1 MMPTVV
7 IPAYNEEKGIARC
20 LRSVLADGVEDLVV
34 VVVPNACRD
43 ATADRAREVAAPAG
57 AKVLVVETAEGG
69 KTNAINLG
77 ERALREAGFDRFP
90 RLFLDGDIELAP
102 GSLRALF
109 ARAAVDAPTVC
120 AATPDF
126 DASRSTVPVR
136 CYYAADRF
144 NPYHLRSAPNGSGTY
159 CVNAAGR
166 ARWSDFPPIIA
177 DDSFVERQ
185 FAPAERHTVA
195 GARARVFVP
204 RSLAALRRI
213 SARKRLGAY
222 ELERYAPARTD
233 DLSSGGTFRT
243 VFLACARR
251 PWLLPAFAVWAS
263 VKVVE
268 RLESRAVSR
277 KSGQDRWQHDTS
289 SRE

>member
-1 MMPTVV
+1 MPSVV
-7 IPAYNEEKGIARC
+7 VPAYNEEHGIGRC
-20 LRSVLADGVEDLVV
+20 LRSVLADGVEGLVV

-43 ATADRAREVAAPAG
+43 ATAARARAVEPPAG
-57 AKVLVVETAEGG
+57 AEILVVETAEGG

-77 ERALREAGFDRFP
+77 ERALRESGRDLFP
-90 RLFLDGDIELAP
+90 RLYLDGDVELAP

-109 ARAAVDAPTVC
+109 EEASRDEALVC
-120 AATPDF
+120 AATPGF
-126 DASRSTVPVR
+126 DASRSTLAVR
-136 CYYAADRF
+136 LYYAVDRF
-144 NPYHLRSAPNGSGTY
+144 NPYHRRSAPNGSGTC

-166 ARWSDFPPIIA
+166 ARWEAFPPIIA

-185 FAPAERHTVA
+185 FAPSERRTVA
-195 GARARVFVP
+195 GARSRVFVP

-213 SARKRLGAY
+213 SARKRLGAR
-222 ELERYAPARTD
+222 ELERYAPARAD

-243 VFLACARR
+243 VLLECARR
-251 PWLLPAFAVWAS
+251 PWLLPAFAVWAW
-263 VKVVE
+263 VKVLE
-268 RLESRAVSR
+268 RVESRGVSR

>member
-1 MMPTVV
+1 MPTVV
-7 IPAYNEEKGIARC
+7 IPAYNEENGIARC
-20 LRSVLADGVEDLVV
+20 LRAVLADGVADLVV

-43 ATADRAREVAAPAG
+43 ATAARAREVEVPAG
-57 AKVLVVETAEGG
+57 AQVLVVETAEGG

-77 ERALREAGFDRFP
+77 ERALREAGLDRFP

-102 GSLRALF
+102 GSLGAIL
-109 ARAAVDAPTVC
+109 ARAAVDEAAVC

-126 DASRSTVPVR
+126 DASRSTLPVR
-136 CYYAADRF
+136 CYYAVDRF
-144 NPYHLRSAPNGSGTY
+144 NPYHLRGAPNGSGTY

-166 ARWSDFPPIIA
+166 ARWDAFPPIIA

-195 GARARVFVP
+195 AAKARVRVP

-222 ELERYAPARTD
+222 ELERHAPARAD
-233 DLSSGGTFRT
+233 DLSSGGTFGA
-243 VFLACARR
+243 VFRACLGR
-251 PWLLPAFAVWAS
+251 PWLLPAFLVWAW
-263 VKVVE
+263 VKVLE
-268 RLESRAVSR
+268 RLESRSVSR
-277 KSGQDRWQHDTS
+277 KSEQDRWQHDTS